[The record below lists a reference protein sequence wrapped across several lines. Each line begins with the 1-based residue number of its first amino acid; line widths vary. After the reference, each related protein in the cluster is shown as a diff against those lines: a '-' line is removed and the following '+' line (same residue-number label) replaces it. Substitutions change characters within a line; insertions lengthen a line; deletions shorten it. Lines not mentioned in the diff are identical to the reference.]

1 VKTIYIKKRL
11 IWNVSHD
18 LLTGKKILE
27 KNYGIVETA
36 LKLDLSTTR
45 SLVLPFKRIEISSHK
60 F

>member
-45 SLVLPFKRIEISSHK
+45 LVLPFKRIEISSHK